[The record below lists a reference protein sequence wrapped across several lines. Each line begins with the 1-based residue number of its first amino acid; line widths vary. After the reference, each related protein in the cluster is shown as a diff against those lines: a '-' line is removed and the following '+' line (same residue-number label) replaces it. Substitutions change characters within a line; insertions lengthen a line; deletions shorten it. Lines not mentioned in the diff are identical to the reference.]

1 MRTNESNA
9 FPAGSP
15 GLMWHRCKI
24 RRVLPAYR
32 RDRDLV
38 DLSRICHRI
47 LNHRVLGLCCSSR
60 ALSQSHCS
68 SNLPAHRYL
77 HKMSGGRLVD
87 EFIEPETYLP
97 CRHGVLLKNIG

>member
-38 DLSRICHRI
+38 DLSRMSPHIK
-47 LNHRVLGLCCSSR
+47 
-60 ALSQSHCS
+60 SQGTG
-68 SNLPAHRYL
+68 A
-77 HKMSGGRLVD
+77 M
-87 EFIEPETYLP
+87 
-97 CRHGVLLKNIG
+97 LLLTGFKSITLQL